1 MGEIAMEKQKT
12 NIKQRIE
19 RCLKERCNRLSQTQQ
34 KTLVIAMLLAFSFLS
49 VLSIWQSC
57 HSQKCI
63 QQTDYGK
70 IAPPDLSN
78 DSISLKNNDYES
90 KYQKEAAE

>member
-1 MGEIAMEKQKT
+1 MGEIAMGKQKT

-19 RCLKERCNRLSQTQQ
+19 NNLKERCGRLSQTQQ
-34 KTLVIAMLLAFSFLS
+34 KTLVVSLLLVFTVLS
-49 VLSIWQSC
+49 VFSIWQSC

-63 QQTDYGK
+63 QQTDYGQ
-70 IAPPDLSN
+70 IAPPDLLN
-78 DSISLKNNDYES
+78 DTISLKNKDYGY

>member
-1 MGEIAMEKQKT
+1 MGKIVMGKQKA

-19 RCLKERCNRLSQTQQ
+19 NSLKERCSKLSQTQQ
-34 KTLVIAMLLAFSFLS
+34 KTLVVSMLLVFTVLS
-49 VLSIWQSC
+49 VSSIWQSC

-63 QQTDYGK
+63 QQTDYGQ

-78 DSISLKNNDYES
+78 DTISLKNKDYGY
-90 KYQKEAAE
+90 KYQKEAAK